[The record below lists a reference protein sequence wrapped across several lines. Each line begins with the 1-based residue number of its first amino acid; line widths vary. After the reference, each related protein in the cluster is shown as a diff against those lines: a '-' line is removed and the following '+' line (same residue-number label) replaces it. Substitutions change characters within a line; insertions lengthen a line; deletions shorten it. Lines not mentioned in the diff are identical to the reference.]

1 MFGLGL
7 ITLAIL
13 ATQVADGEIR
23 RRGHSISNA
32 DSPVL
37 FWIEV
42 AFLGLVTLGLIYG
55 GLIGSGSSRNSNNV
69 PPSE

>member
-1 MFGLGL
+1 MFSLGL

-13 ATQVADGEIR
+13 TSQVSDGEVR

-42 AFLGLVTLGLIYG
+42 AFLGLVALALICG
-55 GLIGSGSSRNSNNV
+55 GMIGSGSGRSSDDDAV
-69 PPSE
+69 